1 MNEEGE
7 IIEHSNHEQ
16 LNAEE
21 ADMMG
26 GNVEIGFEEENYDA
40 NLPLDQSIQQTQ
52 NRLRDMFNVHQSK
65 RFEAAGG
72 NN

>member
-40 NLPLDQSIQQTQ
+40 NLPLD
-52 NRLRDMFNVHQSK
+52 
-65 RFEAAGG
+65 
-72 NN
+72 